1 MKPFVAILII
11 AAVIFVGWRIFDYYG
26 KVNSGTAE
34 QSAAT
39 AKINPDR
46 LPGLPYQLDP
56 RLREAQAA
64 GPVAFKA
71 FIDSL
76 KNYPDVKDPRLAWI
90 ELDYVVMISPTDP
103 VEAKK
108 LFAQI
113 KKRTPPD
120 SPIISRIRALEKT
133 YE

>member
-1 MKPFVAILII
+1 MKPLLAILI
-11 AAVIFVGWRIFDYYG
+11 VLGVGFVGWRLFDYYG
-26 KVNSGTAE
+26 KVEAGKAAQNAE
-34 QSAAT
+34 PE
-39 AKINPDR
+39 KINPDR
-46 LPGLPYQLDP
+46 LPGLPYQLDQK
-56 RLREAQAA
+56 LREAQAA

-71 FIDSL
+71 FIDGL
-76 KNYPDVKDPRLAWI
+76 RRYPDVKDPRLAWI
-90 ELDYVVMISPTDP
+90 ELDYVLMISPIDP
-103 VEAKK
+103 MEAKK

>member
-1 MKPFVAILII
+1 MKPLVAILII
-11 AAVIFVGWRIFDYYG
+11 AAVIFVGWRVFDYYG

-34 QSAAT
+34 PST
-39 AKINPDR
+39 EPAKINPDR

-56 RLREAQAA
+56 RLHEAQAA